1 MQAELGRRGLAIS
14 GLVEHKRPGERRDGL
29 AYLFE
34 LTLWKYKGLKK
45 GPPRTAF
52 YNAPVDLS
60 LYSKTLSLYLSEN
73 HTSAAWTMVEPSG
86 GRSEVKE
93 LRDVKRKRFGE
104 GSMQERNIGAASR
117 GPATMANRCLIIW
130 SHFWAA
136 FNELYWECTAEG
148 LARRRRCRSV
158 KADSRP
164 RAQGDDSL
172 AESIR
177 RSVRPQNRNDACLA
191 PLGAVL
197 IEFGFGAR
205 GRPFAENGLDEE
217 AHQILRGSWAYCS
230 ASGEFAKTWHGL
242 LALLEADCA
251 FGLIAADRAEAGDQ
265 ARRGVGDAMAGM
277 GRHSSVRDR
286 KGDVGDLFGMVL
298 SEVTRILM
306 VIKLEPYRFV
316 SILLEGPDALE
327 SAPRRLPT

>member
-1 MQAELGRRGLAIS
+1 
-14 GLVEHKRPGERRDGL
+14 
-29 AYLFE
+29 
-34 LTLWKYKGLKK
+34 
-45 GPPRTAF
+45 
-52 YNAPVDLS
+52 
-60 LYSKTLSLYLSEN
+60 
-73 HTSAAWTMVEPSG
+73 MVEPSG
-86 GRSEVKE
+86 GRSEVEE
-93 LRDVKRKRFGE
+93 LRDVKRARFGE

-117 GPATMANRCLIIW
+117 ARYDGKPLLDHLVA
-130 SHFWAA
+130 FWAA
-136 FNELYWECTAEG
+136 YNELYWECTAEG

-172 AESIR
+172 AEIIR
-177 RSVRPQNRNDACLA
+177 RSVKAFNCNSWMNRNDACLA

-197 IEFGFGAR
+197 IEFGFRER

-217 AHQILRGSWAYCS
+217 AHQILRDSWAYCS
-230 ASGEFAKTWHGL
+230 ASGDSAKTWHGL